1 MGRRKYAKLQG
12 TNMKRWLA
20 GIDTNQ
26 DEDGRV
32 LTGISVV
39 IRDGEMEP
47 SVMKR
52 WKTDTG
58 LC

>member
-20 GIDTNQ
+20 GIDTDL
-26 DEDGRV
+26 DEDERV
-32 LTGISVV
+32 LSGIGVV
-39 IRDGEMEP
+39 IRNGEMEP

-52 WKTDTG
+52 WKTDTEV
-58 LC
+58 C